1 MNTETDKRI
10 ILTLDAGGTN
20 FVFSAIQSRRQIVTP
35 IRLPAEAHDL
45 NKCLVIII
53 SGFQQV
59 SDTVDG
65 KAEAISF
72 AFPGPADY
80 EKGIIGNLPNF
91 EAFNGHTPLGPILE
105 NKFNLPVFINNDG
118 NLFAYGEALS
128 GLLPIINQ
136 RIKNTGGIKQF
147 KNLIGLTLG
156 TGFGGGI
163 VLNNTLIV
171 GDSSCGAEVH
181 NSINKFNTD
190 WNAEESISTR
200 AIQRVYAEKTGQA
213 FSEELMPEDIA
224 HIANGK
230 MDGDK
235 KAAIEAFRKFGE
247 ALGSS
252 IANII
257 TLIDGLVVLG
267 GGITASWDLFSPA
280 MFTEMNRKYLHFT
293 GTPNDR
299 LSFKVFNLE
308 DESQFDDF
316 ALGKVEKLVI
326 NNKTDFIEFDSMPR
340 TGVGISKLGGSNAIA
355 LGAYTFAL
363 QQLDKQKL

>member
-1 MNTETDKRI
+1 MNPNTDKRI

-20 FVFSAIQSRRQIVTP
+20 FVFSAIQGNREIIKSIQ
-35 IRLPAEAHDL
+35 LPAEANDQE
-45 NKCLVIII
+45 KCLVNIIT
-53 SGFQQV
+53 GFTRTLN
-59 SDTVDG
+59 TVKN

-80 EKGIIGNLPNF
+80 ANGIIGNLPNF
-91 EAFNGHTPLGPILE
+91 EAFNDATPLGTILE
-105 NKFNLPVFINNDG
+105 ERLGLPVFINNDG

-128 GLLPIINQ
+128 GFLPETNKKIL
-136 RIKNTGGIKQF
+136 KSGGIKQY

-163 VLNNTLIV
+163 VLNKTLVI

-181 NSINKFNTD
+181 NSLNKFNID

-200 AIQRVYAEKTGQA
+200 AIQRVYAETAGLS
-213 FSEELMPEDIA
+213 FSDKIMPKDIA
-224 HIANGK
+224 YIA
-230 MDGDK
+230 DGIIEGNQ
-235 KAAIEAFRKFGE
+235 KAAIEAFRQFGE

-267 GGITASWDLFSPA
+267 GGITAAWRLFAQA
-280 MFTEMNRKYLHFT
+280 MFLEINRKYHHFT
-293 GTPNDR
+293 GKENER
-299 LSFKVFNLE
+299 LSFKVVDIE
-308 DESQFDDF
+308 DENEFTRF
-316 ALGKVEKLVI
+316 ALGDVQELSFSGFEKTIKYDGL
-326 NNKTDFIEFDSMPR
+326 PR
-340 TGVGISKLGGSNAIA
+340 TGIGLSKLGASHAIA

-363 QQLDKQKL
+363 QQLDNQ